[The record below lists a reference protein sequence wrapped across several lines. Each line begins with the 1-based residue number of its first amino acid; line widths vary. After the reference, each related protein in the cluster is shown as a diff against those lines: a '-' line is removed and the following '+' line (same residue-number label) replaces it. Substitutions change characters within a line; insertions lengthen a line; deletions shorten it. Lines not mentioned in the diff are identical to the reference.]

1 MSTVSN
7 LLQRETSR
15 LQDENRALQSEV
27 VSLRD
32 FVRAISELYEAADHF
47 ENDSQLYP
55 LLNRI
60 LKQALL
66 LCNAPDGSLA
76 LLDDDTNELVFII
89 VQGKLSEQM
98 LNFRMPAHEGIVGW
112 VIENRA
118 SALVRNVKT
127 DPRFSN
133 RIDQSF
139 MFNTQS
145 ILAVPLLGDGKVFG
159 VVEVL
164 NQPGDQPFSESDLAL
179 VNLLCRA
186 AGQVLAYVERQPQ
199 QSDSL

>member
-1 MSTVSN
+1 MTTVST
-7 LLQRETSR
+7 LLQRETMR
-15 LQDENRALQSEV
+15 LQDENRALQTEV

-47 ENDSQLYP
+47 EDDSQLYP

-76 LLDDDTNELVFII
+76 LLDDDTNELVFIM

-98 LNFRMPAHEGIVGW
+98 LNYRMPSTEGIVGW
-112 VIENRA
+112 VMQHHEP
-118 SALVRNVKT
+118 ALVRNVKT
-127 DPRFSN
+127 DLRFSN

-139 MFNTQS
+139 TFNTQS
-145 ILAVPLLGDGKVFG
+145 ILAVPLIGDGKVFG

-164 NQPGDQPFSESDLAL
+164 NQPGDQPFSDSDVAL
-179 VNLLCRA
+179 MNLLCRA
-186 AGQVLAYVERQPQ
+186 AGQVLAYVDRQKPGA
-199 QSDSL
+199 S